1 MDNGSETHDP
11 RWSKPRQMARRTV
24 QVIGAVL
31 ITAVA
36 REAAEDA
43 LDWVTQEDSS
53 DCE

>member
-1 MDNGSETHDP
+1 MANSSETQDP
-11 RWSKPRQMARRTV
+11 WWSKPRQMARRTV

-43 LDWVTQEDSS
+43 LDWITQEGSS